1 MTRLFDRNMKRS
13 TVALLAAA
21 IAFSSLFAF
30 TPARALYDPK
40 PVEPLAQFEG
50 AWTGSLT
57 YKDYQD
63 PTRQVTLPTQMF
75 VALAEPGKLALHYVY
90 DDGPKKIVHSYEAL
104 SIDLAAKTA
113 FWTEELNKPPV
124 TYRVISAQTNTGTGE
139 LVLVLEADA
148 TDPKKPALAQER
160 IEIGLNN
167 LRFERRTGASQND
180 LSFVHSYIF
189 SRAK

>member
-1 MTRLFDRNMKRS
+1 MTRLFERKVKS
-13 TVALLAAA
+13 SAFTLLAAA
-21 IAFSSLFAF
+21 AFSSLIVF

-113 FWTEELNKPPV
+113 LWTEELNKPPV
-124 TYRVISAQTNTGTGE
+124 AYRVISAQTNASTGE

-160 IEIGLNN
+160 IEISPNSLH
-167 LRFERRTGASQND
+167 FERRTGMAQQD
-180 LSFVHSYIF
+180 LSFVHRYIF

>member
-1 MTRLFDRNMKRS
+1 MAT
-13 TVALLAAA
+13 ALLISL
-21 IAFSSLFAF
+21 IAG
-30 TPARALYDPK
+30 TPALALYDPK

-63 PTRQVTLPTQMF
+63 PTREVTLPTQMF

-113 FWTEELNKPPV
+113 HWSEEINKPAV
-124 TYRVISAQTNTGTGE
+124 AYRITLYEAKANSSE
-139 LVLVLEADA
+139 IVLVLEADGS
-148 TDPKKPALAQER
+148 DPKRPALAQER
-160 IEIGLNN
+160 IEIGPNSLH
-167 LRFERRTGASQND
+167 FERRTGPTPQE
-180 LSFVHSYIF
+180 LSFVHRYIF
-189 SRAK
+189 ARAK